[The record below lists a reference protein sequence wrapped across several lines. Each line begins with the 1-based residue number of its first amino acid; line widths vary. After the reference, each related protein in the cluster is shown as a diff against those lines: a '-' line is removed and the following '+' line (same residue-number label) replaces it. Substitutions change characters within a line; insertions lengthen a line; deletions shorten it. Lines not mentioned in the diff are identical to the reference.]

1 MKNMKYFKATI
12 ATLLASGTVYSM
24 VLMSGCGR
32 KYNEDDVDN
41 IIKAEDSF
49 DRVLDSVSENSQ
61 IDENLTEFGYKEMLN
76 DYVEA
81 RKNGLTSTSDPLEKL
96 GYAILK
102 SSTCELLQ
110 INVNDIKDF
119 EIRTE
124 KKHSFDGD
132 YTYAYC
138 DLSYYQDHSE
148 IVNGNIEVNSR
159 RVIERTYELKDEA
172 RDMGINY
179 TIAKEKK
186 VGIEQSE
193 DKIFKAYQRFLLTSG
208 KVDNSVFGGK
218 EISFDYDDA
227 KVDQFVKSKKK

>member
-1 MKNMKYFKATI
+1 MKYFKATI

-102 SSTCELLQ
+102 SSICELLQ

-159 RVIERTYELKDEA
+159 RVIERT
-172 RDMGINY
+172 
-179 TIAKEKK
+179 
-186 VGIEQSE
+186 
-193 DKIFKAYQRFLLTSG
+193 
-208 KVDNSVFGGK
+208 
-218 EISFDYDDA
+218 
-227 KVDQFVKSKKK
+227 